1 MEVSHK
7 SSQQERDIT
16 MKTKDEYLTQL
27 QDRLLKQQTENDE
40 ERTRLQNL
48 VAKMEV
54 QIRERSRKF
63 EEDKWQLSQV
73 YDNTI
78 CRNISII
85 IVENELAW
93 SQPFLNFLV

>member
-1 MEVSHK
+1 MHHLVEVSHK

-54 QIRERSRKF
+54 QIREQSRKF
-63 EEDKWQLSQV
+63 EEDKWKLSQV
-73 YDNTI
+73 YDNTD
-78 CRNISII
+78 
-85 IVENELAW
+85 L
-93 SQPFLNFLV
+93 

>member
-1 MEVSHK
+1 
-7 SSQQERDIT
+7 

-63 EEDKWQLSQV
+63 EEDKWKLSQV
-73 YDNTI
+73 CDNI
-78 CRNISII
+78 DLQ
-85 IVENELAW
+85 EYKYM
-93 SQPFLNFLV
+93 

>member
-1 MEVSHK
+1 
-7 SSQQERDIT
+7 
-16 MKTKDEYLTQL
+16 MKTKDEYLAQL

-73 YDNTI
+73 YDNTD
-78 CRNISII
+78 
-85 IVENELAW
+85 L
-93 SQPFLNFLV
+93 

>member
-1 MEVSHK
+1 
-7 SSQQERDIT
+7 

-73 YDNTI
+73 YDNTD
-78 CRNISII
+78 
-85 IVENELAW
+85 L
-93 SQPFLNFLV
+93 

>member
-1 MEVSHK
+1 
-7 SSQQERDIT
+7 
-16 MKTKDEYLTQL
+16 MKTKDEYLTHL

-63 EEDKWQLSQV
+63 EEDKWKLSQV
-73 YDNTI
+73 YDNTD
-78 CRNISII
+78 
-85 IVENELAW
+85 L
-93 SQPFLNFLV
+93 

>member
-1 MEVSHK
+1 
-7 SSQQERDIT
+7 
-16 MKTKDEYLTQL
+16 MKTKDEYLAQL

-63 EEDKWQLSQV
+63 EEDKWKLSQV
-73 YDNTI
+73 YDNTD
-78 CRNISII
+78 
-85 IVENELAW
+85 L
-93 SQPFLNFLV
+93 

>member
-1 MEVSHK
+1 
-7 SSQQERDIT
+7 

-63 EEDKWQLSQV
+63 EEDKWKLSQV
-73 YDNTI
+73 YDNTD
-78 CRNISII
+78 
-85 IVENELAW
+85 L
-93 SQPFLNFLV
+93 